1 MKLFRL
7 AHIASTTDYPFIEPK
22 NHETISNL
30 STRTHKRWH
39 RKIKYVSKYI
49 FFKCDS
55 IAIDPPANNADQIS
69 AGQGKSVIQ
78 PLRHQ

>member
-1 MKLFRL
+1 MKLFRISQQEL
-7 AHIASTTDYPFIEPK
+7 IIVDIAKSSTFPNTF
-22 NHETISNL
+22 
-30 STRTHKRWH
+30 
-39 RKIKYVSKYI
+39 
-49 FFKCDS
+49 FFKCGS